1 MASSS
6 GGTIRQRSNG
16 RWEGRVFTDGRQQS
30 VYAKTKKECQSK
42 MRKVLTDADN
52 GIRTAPGSVT
62 VATWLD
68 EWMETV
74 VQPRLRP
81 TTVASYEHHV
91 DRYLKPAIGRI
102 ALVKLE
108 PRDVSRMLARM
119 PEHLSPTT
127 KRYTHNVLRA
137 ALNRAVKRQLV
148 VRNVALLVD
157 LPAKSDWTMEP
168 LDETQVRT
176 LQRAI
181 VGDRHEALYTLA
193 LATGAR
199 QGELLALRW
208 SDIDLGTGIISIRHT
223 LNQGTTTLGEPKTE
237 AGKRDLRVG
246 PTVLAILRRHR
257 TTQNELRL
265 KAGRKWQDMGFIFT
279 TSTGRPLDARNV
291 TRWFQATLERA
302 ALPRQRFHDLRHAYA
317 TIALSRGVDLALV
330 SKSLGHA
337 QVSTTADI
345 YLHWVPAMQDEI
357 AETMETV
364 LAG

>member
-1 MASSS
+1 
-6 GGTIRQRSNG
+6 
-16 RWEGRVFTDGRQQS
+16 
-30 VYAKTKKECQSK
+30 
-42 MRKVLTDADN
+42 MRKALTDADN
-52 GIRTAPGSVT
+52 GIRTAPGRLT
-62 VATWLD
+62 VAAWLD

-74 VQPRLRP
+74 VRPRLRP
-81 TTVASYEHHV
+81 TTVTSYEHHV
-91 DRYLKPAIGRI
+91 ERYLKPAIGRV

-108 PRDVSRMLARM
+108 PRDISRMLAAM
-119 PEHLSPTT
+119 PEHLSTTT

-137 ALNRAVKRQLV
+137 ALNRAVKRQLI

-157 LPAKSDWTMEP
+157 LPTKSEWKMQP
-168 LDETQVRT
+168 LDESQVRT

-208 SDIDLGTGIISIRHT
+208 SDIDMDTGVVSVRHT
-223 LNQGTTTLGEPKTE
+223 LRQGTTTLGEPKTA
-237 AGKRDLRVG
+237 AGKRDVRVG
-246 PTVLAILRRHR
+246 PSALAVLRRHR
-257 TTQNELRL
+257 VAQNEMRL
-265 KAGRKWQDMGFIFT
+265 QAGRKWQDMGFVFT

-291 TRWFQATLERA
+291 TRWFQDTLERA

-317 TIALSRGVDLALV
+317 TIALSKGVDLAVV

-357 AETMETV
+357 AETMESV
-364 LAG
+364 LAV